1 MYVCSLFFLFTD
13 YVRFVRSGHQHYVAV
28 WGVLFLIIVLF
39 LPVGFLFIKEPKL
52 TCIWTQ
58 ISVFSRASSL
68 SRDRILPARMSPAG
82 KLPNVRQGDWRIEE
96 YARDFMGVARRSA
109 MEKACLMITFWGG
122 LGEPFRSC
130 MPYWNPE
137 DSLEDYINLALSLS
151 GSAFRM
157 ETESVPG
164 AHAVRSVPG
173 AHAVRSRARSVPG
186 ADQVRSRARSVPG
199 AHAVRSR
206 ARSVPGTHAVRSR
219 ACSVPGAHAVHSRAC
234 STLVASC
241 SACPALASCSTCPTL
256 APVAASV
263 SRPSSTTRSGPPH
276 PSPYSAPA
284 LSFPWLEARERL
296 EAVPLRG
303 GSVRSPGPVSSH
315 SPPEGAISLPP
326 GLIYLTPHTCAPTHH
341 FPAGLNHRGL
351 FRHLTPV
358 PLSGKITYTHMCMY
372 VPCFSCSPIT
382 FGLCARDT
390 STTLPSGV
398 SCFWLL
404 FCFCLLAF
412 YLLKNRNLPAFEPRS
427 LFFHGL
433 PRCPVT
439 VFIAFE
445 AVAVAAFA
453 FIEERVKLLIIISL
467 TSSSILP
474 RCTGVPG
481 TRRRGTS
488 FKHFIGNTEVA
499 GAQAHTPKGLQDWT
513 QMQGNTGLLK
523 GELN

>member
-137 DSLEDYINLALSLS
+137 DSLEDYINLALSFKRLSLQDGDRVRS
-151 GSAFRM
+151 GSPRSPLRFR
-157 ETESVPG
+157 EPTQF
-164 AHAVRSVPG
+164 
-173 AHAVRSRARSVPG
+173 RSRARSVPG

-219 ACSVPGAHAVHSRAC
+219 ACS
-234 STLVASC
+234 TLVASC

-263 SRPSSTTRSGPPH
+263 SRPSSPTRSGPPH

-284 LSFPWLEARERL
+284 LSFPWLEALERL

-303 GSVRSPGPVSSH
+303 GGEGSVR
-315 SPPEGAISLPP
+315 I
-326 GLIYLTPHTCAPTHH
+326 TH
-341 FPAGLNHRGL
+341 
-351 FRHLTPV
+351 
-358 PLSGKITYTHMCMY
+358 THMCMY
-372 VPCFSCSPIT
+372 VHCFSCSLIT

-412 YLLKNRNLPAFEPRS
+412 YLLKNRNLPAFGPRS

-467 TSSSILP
+467 TSSSILS

-523 GELN
+523 GETKLGNWTHRAGD